1 MQSDQHQPSRAAS
14 AAVADSSVEPF
25 RVATLQPGLRNRA
38 NPLLPTLYVSNRLLV
53 RGLDDATVLDEL
65 SSALAPLGLRIQPH
79 ADRDQIIRE
88 VRGAAAKVIATHW
101 VSTVILEADD
111 PAVVVDADAALETL
125 RHSAPK
131 LAKRVGLDHV
141 LGPAG
146 GQFGGI
152 GGQFGGIGGQFG
164 GIGGQFGGIGG
175 QFGGIGG
182 QFGGIGSPAEFGVPG
197 LGGRMPVHFSLR
209 NPAEHVP
216 EPVRRPV
223 VAVVDSGLGQ
233 HPWFDGDPTVQVGGD
248 FHGAPLGGPNT
259 DGGDGV
265 MNAMTGAMAPLAG
278 HGTFIAGIIRQGSP
292 TARLLCIPVFSQL
305 GVADE
310 GFVHRTLVLLLARH
324 VEALEFGRS
333 DGLVDVL
340 SLSLGYYHEQSDDP
354 AAAPAL
360 RNLLMAYGS
369 FGVIVVAG
377 VGNDATDRPFFP
389 AAFAADDV
397 VLSVGALNPGGASVA
412 LFSNGGAWVRH
423 HRPGAAVVSTM
434 PRTVDPGARAS
445 VRTRTTT
452 DGNRATLDPDAY
464 ASGFGVWSG
473 TSFAAP
479 VLAAEAAELLA
490 GLGER
495 ESVVTEQTQRQ
506 RAIDALVTLT
516 RQR

>member
-175 QFGGIGG
+175 QFGGIG
-182 QFGGIGSPAEFGVPG
+182 SPAEFGVPG
-197 LGGRMPVHFSLR
+197 LGGRMPVHWASIHGST
-209 NPAEHVP
+209 AI
-216 EPVRRPV
+216 RRCK
-223 VAVVDSGLGQ
+223 
-233 HPWFDGDPTVQVGGD
+233 W
-248 FHGAPLGGPNT
+248 GAT
-259 DGGDGV
+259 S
-265 MNAMTGAMAPLAG
+265 MARPSAAQ
-278 HGTFIAGIIRQGSP
+278 TP
-292 TARLLCIPVFSQL
+292 TAV
-305 GVADE
+305 
-310 GFVHRTLVLLLARH
+310 T
-324 VEALEFGRS
+324 
-333 DGLVDVL
+333 
-340 SLSLGYYHEQSDDP
+340 
-354 AAAPAL
+354 
-360 RNLLMAYGS
+360 
-369 FGVIVVAG
+369 
-377 VGNDATDRPFFP
+377 
-389 AAFAADDV
+389 
-397 VLSVGALNPGGASVA
+397 AS
-412 LFSNGGAWVRH
+412 
-423 HRPGAAVVSTM
+423 
-434 PRTVDPGARAS
+434 
-445 VRTRTTT
+445 
-452 DGNRATLDPDAY
+452 
-464 ASGFGVWSG
+464 
-473 TSFAAP
+473 
-479 VLAAEAAELLA
+479 
-490 GLGER
+490 
-495 ESVVTEQTQRQ
+495 
-506 RAIDALVTLT
+506 
-516 RQR
+516 